1 MKIDDIQLQFQYENK
16 MYKTEIYY
24 LDGDNYSIRLYDSS
38 DKELFSTWIDSAGGE
53 VTGNAEV
60 YTMDDI
66 DDLINKVYDFYNIL
80 IQANL
85 LITGE

>member
-1 MKIDDIQLQFQYENK
+1 MEIDDIQLQFQYKDK

-24 LDGDNYSIRLYDSS
+24 LNGDNYSIRLYDSN

-60 YTMDDI
+60 YTMNDI
-66 DDLINKVYDFYNIL
+66 DDLINEVYDFYNIL